1 MDKHSTTSLLCALGL
16 GVALTGSVMY
26 LNSKSSKVDNIN
38 DDEIDTYNDDTAA
51 THTVRENYVDFTGQ
65 IPAVTNL
72 QYTTPSSVSA
82 SNASVVVGGAA
93 NRAPPVGGLT
103 PEQAAMAV
111 SSIQPV
117 TAQLADT
124 TTQRIELAKPELI
137 PFTFPLGDI
146 ADPANNIVYDRQ
158 ITAQLKPVYR
168 NTPDYIRGDIY
179 IPPRRTGLFDP
190 GLSPL
195 LQLNQGALLQMGDI
209 SSAVQLQDLMY
220 ERNLHYDSFE
230 TRANLKAPYSTQYER
245 RSP

>member
-1 MDKHSTTSLLCALGL
+1 MDKHSTTSLLCAATLG
-16 GVALTGSVMY
+16 ALLAGSAAVMY
-26 LNSKSSKVDNIN
+26 LNKSKNEVEEENEE
-38 DDEIDTYNDDTAA
+38 DETPIK
-51 THTVRENYVDFTGQ
+51 ENYVGMGANV
-65 IPAVTNL
+65 PVVTNL
-72 QYTTPSSVSA
+72 QYTTPSNVAA
-82 SNASVVVGGAA
+82 SNASIVVGGSA
-93 NRAPPVGGLT
+93 NRAPPTGALT

-111 SSIQPV
+111 SSLQPL

-124 TTQRIELAKPELI
+124 TSQRIELAKPELI

-230 TRANLKAPYSTQYER
+230 SRNNIKAPYSTQYER